1 MSRCSIGVASERNR
15 ADRELARW
23 RLARSR
29 EGRREECG
37 AATQLVRWQHSY
49 MRRMERVSVV
59 QASGRSC
66 CPLTTENKLRA
77 MERRHVD
84 TPGRKRMRDDW
95 SRGGVD

>member
-59 QASGRSC
+59 QASARQSRVVLESKSRVKERSG
-66 CPLTTENKLRA
+66 A
-77 MERRHVD
+77 ERCFGWAKIR
-84 TPGRKRMRDDW
+84 
-95 SRGGVD
+95 